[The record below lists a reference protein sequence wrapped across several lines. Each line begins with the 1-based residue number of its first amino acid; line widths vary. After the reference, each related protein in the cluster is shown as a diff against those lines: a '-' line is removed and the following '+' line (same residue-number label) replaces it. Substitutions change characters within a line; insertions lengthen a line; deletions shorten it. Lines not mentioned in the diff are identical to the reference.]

1 MSMTVVYT
9 LTRFSKG
16 GVVTPSERFQQ
27 IGWACI
33 FFFQKVAYTHARTN
47 KQGNTD
53 LGQLAQNQFVTHPD
67 LSADYS

>member
-1 MSMTVVYT
+1 MH
-9 LTRFSKG
+9 LFL
-16 GVVTPSERFQQ
+16 SEGR
-27 IGWACI
+27 AE
-33 FFFQKVAYTHARTN
+33 VAYTHARTN